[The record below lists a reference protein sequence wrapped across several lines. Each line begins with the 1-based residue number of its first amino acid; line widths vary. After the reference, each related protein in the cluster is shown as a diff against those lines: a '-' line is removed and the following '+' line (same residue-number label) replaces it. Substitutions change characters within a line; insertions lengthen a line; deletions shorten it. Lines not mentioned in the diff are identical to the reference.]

1 MTNWSDYFYYDETSP
16 SCLRWKVTKICGKG
30 KGRPAVSAGDVAGC
44 LGNKN
49 RWRVT
54 INRKSYLVHRIIWEL
69 HNGII
74 KDNMVIDHMN
84 RDPTD
89 NRLANLREI
98 SFRENLLNQRKR
110 STNTSGWTGVSFITH
125 GGRLYCTATI
135 MQKSGTAKVVW
146 FSVKKLGIIPATRMA
161 ILCRRVMIEEL
172 REAGLPYT
180 DQHGT

>member
-54 INRKSYLVHRIIWEL
+54 INYKSYLVHRIIWEL

-74 KDNMVIDHMN
+74 KDNMVIDQY
-84 RDPTD
+84 
-89 NRLANLREI
+89 E
-98 SFRENLLNQRKR
+98 
-110 STNTSGWTGVSFITH
+110 
-125 GGRLYCTATI
+125 
-135 MQKSGTAKVVW
+135 
-146 FSVKKLGIIPATRMA
+146 
-161 ILCRRVMIEEL
+161 
-172 REAGLPYT
+172 
-180 DQHGT
+180 

>member
-44 LGNKN
+44 LEKN

-54 INRKSYLVHRIIWEL
+54 INYKSYLVHRIIWEL

-98 SFRENLLNQRKR
+98 SFRENLLNQRK
-110 STNTSGWTGVSFITH
+110 
-125 GGRLYCTATI
+125 
-135 MQKSGTAKVVW
+135 
-146 FSVKKLGIIPATRMA
+146 KK
-161 ILCRRVMIEEL
+161 
-172 REAGLPYT
+172 Y
-180 DQHGT
+180 